1 MTSTSKPPSGR
12 GHRQNFAQLLNCT
25 QGKCLLINVADLAVS
40 SQMRVL
46 HKTSQQPVLFS
57 QNTSQECIS
66 IMLHYQW
73 KSIIMLHSAMKHLLN
88 GNCTYFSICIMLNGK
103 CNTAIHQPI
112 LFSFNFIIKCKILD
126 CHNFLIHISLNTAS
140 QQPNIDH
147 PIGGHFC
154 LKRFRCLLLKVEPL
168 TQAFVRLVEQNHPS
182 CSQNKNVVQMNI
194 VCRVELSSF

>member
-1 MTSTSKPPSGR
+1 MYINYAALSMKVYHNASFS
-12 GHRQNFAQLLNCT
+12 NEA
-25 QGKCLLINVADLAVS
+25 LIKWK
-40 SQMRVL
+40 L
-46 HKTSQQPVLFS
+46 HIFQHLYHVK
-57 QNTSQECIS
+57 
-66 IMLHYQW
+66 W
-73 KSIIMLHSAMKHLLN
+73 KMQHCYLP
-88 GNCTYFSICIMLNGK
+88 TYI
-103 CNTAIHQPI
+103 
-112 LFSFNFIIKCKILD
+112 FSFNFIIKCKILD

-194 VCRVELSSF
+194 VCRVELSSFQTALPAP